1 MEVTRFIVN
10 MIEENCY
17 LVYDETGEAALIDC
31 GAFYDE
37 EKKAIRQ
44 FLESH
49 NLRLVRMFNTHA
61 HFDHLFGAHYIYKE
75 YGVKM
80 EIAAAERETY
90 ESAVQQMQQFM
101 HRALP
106 LELPP
111 VCNYFAD
118 GDELKVGNF
127 TLQVI
132 ATPGH
137 TPGGVCLYA
146 KEAKL
151 LFSGDSLFRHEIGRC
166 DLPRG
171 SEVQL
176 INALR
181 TRILALPDEVQVL
194 PGHGDF
200 TTVGEERQ
208 YNPYIR

>member
-37 EKKAIRQ
+37 EKNAIRQ

-132 ATPGH
+132 ATPAIR
-137 TPGGVCLYA
+137 PEAYA
-146 KEAKL
+146 FMPKRPNCSSVATACSVTRSAVATCPEAAKYSSSML
-151 LFSGDSLFRHEIGRC
+151 C
-166 DLPRG
+166 
-171 SEVQL
+171 
-176 INALR
+176 AL
-181 TRILALPDEVQVL
+181 AS
-194 PGHGDF
+194 
-200 TTVGEERQ
+200 
-208 YNPYIR
+208 

>member
-10 MIEENCY
+10 MIRGKLLPRLRRN
-17 LVYDETGEAALIDC
+17 GEAALIDC

-146 KEAKL
+146 TKRPNCSSVATACSVTRSAVATCPEAAKYSSSML
-151 LFSGDSLFRHEIGRC
+151 C
-166 DLPRG
+166 
-171 SEVQL
+171 
-176 INALR
+176 AL
-181 TRILALPDEVQVL
+181 AS
-194 PGHGDF
+194 
-200 TTVGEERQ
+200 
-208 YNPYIR
+208 

>member
-101 HRALP
+101 HSR
-106 LELPP
+106 
-111 VCNYFAD
+111 
-118 GDELKVGNF
+118 
-127 TLQVI
+127 T
-132 ATPGH
+132 
-137 TPGGVCLYA
+137 
-146 KEAKL
+146 
-151 LFSGDSLFRHEIGRC
+151 S
-166 DLPRG
+166 PR
-171 SEVQL
+171 VQL
-176 INALR
+176 LCRWRRTQGGQFHPPSHCHPRPYARRRMPLCQRGQTALQWR
-181 TRILALPDEVQVL
+181 QPVPSRDRPLRLAR
-194 PGHGDF
+194 
-200 TTVGEERQ
+200 RQ
-208 YNPYIR
+208 RSTAHQCSAHSHLSFAR